1 MNGGKNEDKPYLYLK
16 AYSKGSIEKL
26 GISLVEGR
34 LPENDNEV
42 VISSHIKS
50 NGGVEYKIGDELD
63 LNLGERISGGES
75 LGQGVALEDVE
86 NEEFVPKSEKTYK
99 IVGIIE
105 RPNFDVEPYRAPGY
119 RVLTIL
125 SDKYVTNNLMCM

>member
-63 LNLGERISGGES
+63 LN
-75 LGQGVALEDVE
+75 
-86 NEEFVPKSEKTYK
+86 
-99 IVGIIE
+99 
-105 RPNFDVEPYRAPGY
+105 
-119 RVLTIL
+119 
-125 SDKYVTNNLMCM
+125 